1 MQLRNRQY
9 PLLFLIILCLCM
21 PVSAQTRDA
30 ESQYRAGQQQR
41 LQARKTSEVELA
53 ETYLLQAARQ
63 GHLAAQTELGTLYYL
78 DFPDSPRLDSA
89 HYWWQ
94 TAARSG
100 EPRAQHLLGLFYL
113 NGQAGGRNGG
123 QPDLIRAYAWTSL
136 AADAD
141 LPEALDTLRS
151 LEDKLDSNQIMVARQ
166 FRESLPV
173 MRQTAAT
180 PGRQPRALTG
190 PATTTSLSATATAA
204 PLTKATTTRA
214 NENVSDTVPEGFF
227 VQSGALA
234 DADIAARELQRIQR
248 RLDLQDSYQGFIK
261 PLNNASGR
269 WLYRI
274 LTGPFAER
282 REAAYIC
289 AQLKDLGEDCFVV
302 SEFPDTDT

>member
-1 MQLRNRQY
+1 MQPKSCNRQY
-9 PLLFLIILCLCM
+9 SLLFLLTLCLCM
-21 PVSAQTRDA
+21 PVSAQSGDA

-41 LQARKTSEVELA
+41 LQARTPSEVALA
-53 ETYLLQAARQ
+53 ESYLLQAARQ

-78 DFPDSPRLDSA
+78 DLPDSPRLDSA

-113 NGQAGGRNGG
+113 NGQSVGQNGS
-123 QPDLIRAYAWTSL
+123 QPDLVRAYAWTSL

-151 LEDKLDSNQIMVARQ
+151 LEEKLNSNQIQVARQ

-173 MRQTAAT
+173 MRQAAPAARPPQHSTSSST
-180 PGRQPRALTG
+180 P
-190 PATTTSLSATATAA
+190 ATATRVPA
-204 PLTKATTTRA
+204 PSRMI
-214 NENVSDTVPEGFF
+214 EGVSDTVPEGYF

-234 DADIAARELQRIQR
+234 DADIAARELLRIQR
-248 RLDLQDSYQGFIK
+248 RLDLQTSYQGFVK

-282 REAAYIC
+282 REAANIC

-302 SEFPDTDT
+302 AEFPDTDT